1 MKGTSMISP
10 RLSVFVSSSVALFL
24 WGCSGGAQPGG
35 SGPSEGLAA
44 TTSPAEAS
52 EGLYA
57 APRPLT
63 AAGAEQM
70 WANLFGGYARAAGFT
85 LTEGER
91 ELVLVSLEERGIT
104 RADVVFDGA
113 NVLVEDVVYGGEPL
127 IAALRGGADG
137 TVDKGKVLSQ
147 VVTQVLGVHDTTLV
161 QPEEVVGAPTLY
173 ASQPVDDQFLFDRP
187 EVDPG
192 FEHVLVLADDV
203 PEEIVAEFERSI
215 AEIGDASSEDCLG
228 RTFLEVLR
236 RSEFDARFADRAF
249 AIPPRVT
256 EAVYTAEVCGGRSL
270 GCTQFPHAEDVV
282 LTAPTPEGEPGTQQR
297 RVLVGSFIG
306 INAAFI
312 LPGSEEFST
321 ITHELLHALGLAHPV
336 VEQFGNGAVAAKLVV
351 PGTSTL
357 DGGFPSI
364 MAFRTTADRTFTL
377 SPDDVDTIE
386 TLYTDAPGCEYQN
399 APLPIS
405 ANALPILPPVVTPP
419 ASDAGAPGAGAADG
433 GAQDS
438 GAASSGADSGSTDGG

>member
-1 MKGTSMISP
+1 M
-10 RLSVFVSSSVALFL
+10 SS
-24 WGCSGGAQPGG
+24 
-35 SGPSEGLAA
+35 AA
-44 TTSPAEAS
+44 TPPDPVAD
-52 EGLYA
+52 GLYA

-63 AAGAEQM
+63 AAGAERM
-70 WANLFGGYARAAGFT
+70 WANLFGGYARAAGVT
-85 LTEGER
+85 LSEGER
-91 ELVLVSLEERGIT
+91 ELVLGSLEERGIT
-104 RADVVFDGA
+104 RADVSFDGA
-113 NVLVEDVVYGGEPL
+113 NVLVQDVVYGGEPL
-127 IAALRGGADG
+127 VAALRGGADG
-137 TVDKGKVLSQ
+137 TVEKGKVLSQ

-192 FEHVLVLADDV
+192 FDHVLVLADDV
-203 PEEIVAEFERSI
+203 PEEIVTEFRNSI

-236 RSEFDARFADRAF
+236 RSEFDARFADQPF

-256 EAVYTAEVCGGRSL
+256 EAVYTAEVCAGRAL

-282 LTAPTPEGEPGTQQR
+282 LEAPTAEGEPGTQQR

-336 VEQFGNGAVAAKLVV
+336 VEQFANGAVAAKLVV
-351 PGTSTL
+351 PGTLTL

-364 MAFRTTADRTFTL
+364 MAFRTTVDRTFTL
-377 SPDDVDTIE
+377 SPDDIDTIE
-386 TLYTDAPGCEYQN
+386 TLYTDAPGCNYQS
-399 APLPIS
+399 APIPISENELPI
-405 ANALPILPPVVTPP
+405 LPPTLPPVVTPP
-419 ASDAGAPGAGAADG
+419 ASDAGASDAGAA
-433 GAQDS
+433 
-438 GAASSGADSGSTDGG
+438 GADSGAVDSGSAGSGSTDAG